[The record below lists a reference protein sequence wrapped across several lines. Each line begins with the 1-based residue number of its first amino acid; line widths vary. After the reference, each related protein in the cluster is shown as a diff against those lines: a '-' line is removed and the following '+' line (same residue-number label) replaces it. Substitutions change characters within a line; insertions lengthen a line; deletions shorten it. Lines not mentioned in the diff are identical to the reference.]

1 MYAKA
6 YLKKHPVSAT
16 NLIVGGLEHPSFFV
30 FRDLHLGLLLERLL
44 RRVFRG
50 GCGPRRVVDVRSA
63 LVQLRHRAWGDVIRL
78 AWGALDLNGSM
89 SG

>member
-16 NLIVGGLEHPSFFV
+16 NLFVGGLEHPPLFV
-30 FRDLHLGLLLERLL
+30 FRDLRLGLLLERLL
-44 RRVFRG
+44 RRVFRSS
-50 GCGPRRVVDVRSA
+50 CGPKGVVDVRSA

-78 AWGALDLNGSM
+78 TWGALDLNGVM